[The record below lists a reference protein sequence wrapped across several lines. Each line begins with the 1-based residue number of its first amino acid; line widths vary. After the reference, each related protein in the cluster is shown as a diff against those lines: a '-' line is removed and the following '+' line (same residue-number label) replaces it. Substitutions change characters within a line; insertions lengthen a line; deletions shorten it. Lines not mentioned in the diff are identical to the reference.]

1 MRADPWEALAATRAG
16 LLDVHRRILEDE
28 RAGRERLHGRM
39 TSSEFLQLATDGRH
53 LAWLAPLSEL
63 IVAIDE
69 ALADRIAADEALAD
83 REAQGEPPPDAAE
96 LLDRV
101 RSLVAPPSADT
112 PFGRQYLAV
121 LQRSPDAVLAH
132 GALLRS
138 LPPARTP

>member
-1 MRADPWEALAATRAG
+1 MRADPWDALAATRAG

-39 TSSEFLQLATDGRH
+39 SSSEFLQLATDGRH

-69 ALADRIAADEALAD
+69 ALADREA
-83 REAQGEPPPDAAE
+83 EGEPPPDAAA